1 MSQHG
6 AGSGEDDGNVGRSR
20 PTANDV
26 YFTVIVIRS
35 LITTG

>member
-1 MSQHG
+1 MEVTINGHFAPAAPRFG
-6 AGSGEDDGNVGRSR
+6 A
-20 PTANDV
+20 V